1 MLKKYAIIN
10 NNVVTNIVDIDDETS
25 DFYTYS
31 SKNQLVIDIDTL
43 SPQPVIGYVLNGNKL
58 ELPQGFTDR
67 EVYEEN
73 LNAIKSTFGTTLSK
87 KCTNKIGAR
96 NKILNKNGTQVIAL
110 LNSLLGVRFLLEG
123 GALGTARNSCVQLK
137 SIYIEYSDIF
147 EYVINEINIFE
158 QNNSL

>member
-10 NNVVTNIVDIDDETS
+10 NNIVTEIVEIDDETN
-25 DFYTYS
+25 DFYAYS
-31 SKNQLVIDIDTL
+31 NKNQLVIDIDSM
-43 SPQPVIGYVLNGNKL
+43 SPQPVVGYVLNGNKL

-67 EVYEEN
+67 EVYEEH
-73 LNAIKSTFGTTLSK
+73 LNDLKSTFGTMLSK

-96 NKILNKNGTQVIAL
+96 NKILNKNGAQVTAL
-110 LNSLLGVRFLLEG
+110 LNTLLGVRFLLEG

-137 SIYIEYSDIF
+137 SVYTEYSDIF
-147 EYVINEINIFE
+147 DYVINEINIFE

>member
-1 MLKKYAIIN
+1 MLKKYAVIN
-10 NNVVTNIVDIDDETS
+10 NNVVTEIVEIDDETN

-31 SKNQLVIDIDTL
+31 SKNQLVIDIDSM
-43 SPQPVIGYVLNGNKL
+43 SPQPVVNYVLNGNKL

-67 EVYEEN
+67 EVYEEH
-73 LNAIKSTFGTTLSK
+73 LNDLKSTFGTMLSK

-96 NKILNKNGTQVIAL
+96 NKILNKNGAQVTAL
-110 LNSLLGVRFLLEG
+110 LNALLGVRFLLEG

-137 SIYIEYSDIF
+137 STYTEYNDIF
-147 EYVINEINIFE
+147 DYVINEINIFE